1 MTGLTG
7 DSKSVTEAVASHLLV
22 CKLNLS
28 GLSKKALLVVGLK
41 LKIG

>member
-7 DSKSVTEAVASHLLV
+7 DSKSVTEAVAFHLLV

-28 GLSKKALLVVGLK
+28 GLSKKTLLLVGLK